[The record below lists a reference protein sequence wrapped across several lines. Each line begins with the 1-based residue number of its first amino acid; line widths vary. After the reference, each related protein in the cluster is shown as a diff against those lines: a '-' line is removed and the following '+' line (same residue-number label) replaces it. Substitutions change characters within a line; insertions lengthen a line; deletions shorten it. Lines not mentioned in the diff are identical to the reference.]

1 VKCYNCDKMGHF
13 ARDCR
18 APRQEQQWRSE
29 RRQGQSWGRQARDED
44 EQDAPTIEPRDKADS
59 WLRAVAEEDDKVK
72 NMILRDLVGKNKD
85 FLNA

>member
-1 VKCYNCDKMGHF
+1 MGHF